1 MSAIGDT
8 KKETM
13 MDLFKDRTL
22 TLRLAILWWIWVV
35 VLLAY
40 YGLTLASVNF
50 SGDPYLNFFL
60 ASLIEIPGSNG

>member
-1 MSAIGDT
+1 MPAHRVS

-13 MDLFKDRTL
+13 MDLFQDLKL
-22 TLRLAILWWIWVV
+22 VLRLIKLWSIWLI
-35 VLLAY
+35 VLLGY

-60 ASLIEIPGSNG
+60 SSFIEIPG